1 MGMLVAINEPS
12 EPEPA
17 RSHARAERWQIPR
30 RMPQRDHLPGL
41 ASVCQWAL
49 AAQTG
54 FDRLSTGERT
64 AGVYRRM
71 IVTARRRFCAAG

>member
-1 MGMLVAINEPS
+1 
-12 EPEPA
+12 
-17 RSHARAERWQIPR
+17 
-30 RMPQRDHLPGL
+30 LPGL